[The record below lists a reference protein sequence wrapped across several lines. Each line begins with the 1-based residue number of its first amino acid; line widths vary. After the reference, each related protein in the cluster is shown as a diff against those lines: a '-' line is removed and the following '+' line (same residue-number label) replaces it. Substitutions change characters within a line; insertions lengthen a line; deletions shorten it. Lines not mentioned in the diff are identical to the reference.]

1 MSHKAVFFNLE
12 EWAQNYIKSNQAL
25 VTEGVEI
32 GFVNGIIDKD
42 HPAADINFDILGTFV
57 DSTADAV
64 VIGAL
69 PNLKHIATLSTGYDH
84 IDLQACAARG
94 ITVSYVPTY
103 GENTV
108 AEYAFGLILALSR
121 KICEAKERVKME
133 GSFRLDGLRGFDL
146 MGKTLGVLGT
156 GHIGQH
162 VVRTAKG
169 FGMNV
174 IAFDAFPSATL
185 AAELGFEYK
194 PLAEVLAQSD
204 IVTVHVPYLPSTHH
218 LINKDNIGLMKSGA
232 YLINTARGAVVDTDA
247 LVMALKD
254 GKLGGAGLDV
264 LEEEGMVKDEL
275 NFLAQ
280 MQIPE
285 NDLKTVLEDH
295 ALIDMPNVIITPHNA
310 FNTKEAFT
318 RILDTTIGNIVAF
331 TNGTPVNLVKTAP

>member
-1 MSHKAVFFNLE
+1 MSHKAIFFNLE
-12 EWAQNYIKSNQAL
+12 QWAQDYIKNNQAL
-25 VTEGVEI
+25 VAAGVEVD
-32 GFVNGIIDKD
+32 FVNGIIDKD
-42 HPAADINFDILGTFV
+42 HPASDVNFDILGTFV
-57 DSTADAV
+57 DSAADAT

-69 PNLKHIATLSTGYDH
+69 PNLRHIATLSTGYDH

-121 KICEAKERVKME
+121 KICEAKERVKEE

-146 MGKTLGVLGT
+146 MGKTLGILGT

-162 VVRTAKG
+162 VVRMAKG

-174 IAFDAFPSATL
+174 IAFDAFPNAAL
-185 AAELGFEYK
+185 AVQLGFEYK
-194 PLAEVLAQSD
+194 PLPEVLSQSD

-218 LINKDNIGLMKSGA
+218 LINAQNIGLMKSGA
-232 YLINTARGAVVDTDA
+232 YLVNTARGAVVETDA
-247 LVMALKD
+247 LVAALQS
-254 GKLGGAGLDV
+254 GHLAGAGLDV
-264 LEEEGMVKDEL
+264 LEEEGMIKDEL
-275 NFLAQ
+275 TALVTGHAG
-280 MQIPE
+280 E
-285 NDLKTVLEDH
+285 HDLKTVLEDH

-318 RILDTTIGNIVAF
+318 RILDTTVGNIVGFA
-331 TNGTPVNLVKTAP
+331 NGTPVNLVKIN